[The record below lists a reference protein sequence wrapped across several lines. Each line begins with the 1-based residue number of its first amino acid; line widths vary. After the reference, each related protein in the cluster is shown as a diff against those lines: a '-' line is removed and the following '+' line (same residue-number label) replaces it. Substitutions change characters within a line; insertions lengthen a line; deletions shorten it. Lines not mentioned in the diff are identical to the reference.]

1 LVLSLRRTFSSP
13 CSRGFCLIALA
24 ARTLQ
29 RIPCVQLI
37 VHVLADVVGEPHSR
51 LKAAPSTSLS
61 CLAWRCCYVI
71 TGKGVV
77 QSFRRHQRL
86 FLIALAA
93 FLAQTFFALAHVHT
107 SAKSSSHKI
116 LNRSICLSGTR
127 EHCTV
132 PSPTRD
138 DADCPLCA
146 ALHLASALIA
156 PVSPAA
162 TLPILFAPDRAI
174 VVIAFTHI
182 TPRASR
188 FRARA
193 PPAVPA

>member
-1 LVLSLRRTFSSP
+1 MCCRTWSGCHTSGSKRP
-13 CSRGFCLIALA
+13 PL
-24 ARTLQ
+24 
-29 RIPCVQLI
+29 
-37 VHVLADVVGEPHSR
+37 H
-51 LKAAPSTSLS
+51 SLS

-107 SAKSSSHKI
+107 SAKSSSHEI
-116 LNRSICLSGTR
+116 LNRSACLSATR
-127 EHCTV
+127 EYCTA
-132 PSPTRD
+132 PSPARD
-138 DADCPLCA
+138 GADCPLCA